1 MRTIKVKFNGKGYKV
16 QYKMEMIDMSM
27 TPIPFLNVYAVF
39 IDDPELQ
46 KIAGDHFTILH
57 HTTITVTPLYDIIT
71 PGNVEEKNLKKE
83 IAQQIMNDPTA

>member
-27 TPIPFLNVYAVF
+27 TPIPFLNVYSVF
-39 IDDPELQ
+39 VDDPELQ
-46 KIAGDHFTILH
+46 KIVGEHFTILH
-57 HTTITVTPLYDIIT
+57 HTTITVTPLYDIVT

-83 IAQQIMNDPTA
+83 IAQQIMNDPSA